1 MGCHRLGSLVSL
13 VRQGIALEV
22 GFGTRSLEAF
32 LWVAEAIEEGVVA
45 ADSLTVSN
53 GTLAFELTN
62 PPLRVGA
69 FRSVRATVDGRAV
82 PPERLR
88 FRPGAGHAWRSAPS
102 VSLEGPLEM
111 VPGRSTEFAID
122 GAGVPAGTRT
132 TVRLELESVAI
143 PPLVWVEFSEDVR
156 PGSDL

>member
-1 MGCHRLGSLVSL
+1 MPCHQLGSLVSL
-13 VRQGIALEV
+13 LRQGIALEV
-22 GFGTRSLEAF
+22 GFGSRSLEAF

-45 ADSLTVSN
+45 PESLSESN

-82 PPERLR
+82 SSEQLR
-88 FRPGAGHAWRSAPS
+88 FRPGPGHPWRLARS

-111 VPGRSTEFAID
+111 APGRTIEFAID
-122 GAGVPAGTRT
+122 GSGARAGAKT
-132 TVRLELESVAI
+132 TVRLEFESVAI
-143 PPLVWVEFSEDVR
+143 PPLVWVEFSEHVH
-156 PGSDL
+156 PGANP

>member
-1 MGCHRLGSLVSL
+1 MGGHRLGALVSL

-22 GFGTRSLEAF
+22 DFGTRSLEAF
-32 LWVAEAIEEGVVA
+32 VWVAEAIEEGVVA
-45 ADSLTVSN
+45 PGSLTVSN

-69 FRSVRATVDGRAV
+69 FRSVRALVDGRAV
-82 PPERLR
+82 PALRLR
-88 FRPGAGHAWRSAPS
+88 FRPGPGHPWRSASSISREVPH
-102 VSLEGPLEM
+102 EM

-122 GAGVPAGTRT
+122 EAGVTAGART

-143 PPLVWVEFSEDVR
+143 PPLVWLEFSEHAR
-156 PGSDL
+156 AGAGP